1 MKPRHLL
8 VVIGLVALGTLA
20 GCATQV
26 SPNDPVYHQLGALR
40 QQVTRMQKMVEGQG
54 LLRMASRQQQLES
67 RLSGLQGQLQEL
79 QHQLRQSSRRQQ
91 AVDQSFDQR
100 LAALE
105 QGVSAVGG
113 SLSGS
118 GQRRIGAARNASSA
132 TAAGGTSAKS
142 AYRAA
147 FDQLKADNFSA
158 AIASFRQVIARYPDS
173 RYVPSAWYWMGETNY
188 VNGEYQKAI
197 SNFQNALTRFGKSPR
212 ARDALLKIGYAQ
224 VALKDF
230 SAAKQTFQKV
240 IARYPGTTAAELAK
254 QRLARMGSQGR

>member
-8 VVIGLVALGTLA
+8 IVTGLFTLGTLA

-26 SPNDPVYHQLGALR
+26 SPNDPIYHRLGALQ
-40 QQVTRMQKMVEGQG
+40 QQVRRMQKMVEGQG

-67 RLSGLQGQLQEL
+67 RLSSLQGQLQEL
-79 QHQLRQSSRRQQ
+79 QHQLQQSGQRQQ

-100 LAALE
+100 LSALE

-113 SLSGS
+113 AVSGS
-118 GQRRIGAARNASSA
+118 GKRAGTARNASSA
-132 TAAGGTSAKS
+132 TASGEAAAKK

-158 AIASFRQVIARYPDS
+158 AIASFKQVISQYPDS

-188 VNGEYQKAI
+188 VNGNYREAI
-197 SNFQNALTRFGKSPR
+197 SNFQSALARFGKSPR

-224 VALKDF
+224 AALKNF
-230 SAAKQTFQKV
+230 SAAKQTFRMV
-240 IARYPGTTAAELAK
+240 ITRYPGTTAAELAK